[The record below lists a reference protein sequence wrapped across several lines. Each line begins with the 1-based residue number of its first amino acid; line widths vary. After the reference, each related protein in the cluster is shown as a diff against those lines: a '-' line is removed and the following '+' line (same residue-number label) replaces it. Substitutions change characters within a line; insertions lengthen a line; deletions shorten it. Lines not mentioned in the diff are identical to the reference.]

1 MKAFVSYS
9 FIDSELYLITLMFE
23 QLRRGGYVVETS
35 SAQYPAQNFD
45 VQKIVSSNF
54 FIGIVT
60 NNSLSV
66 NHVIQDWNVAKT
78 NNIQNVLLIENG
90 VRVDNASVIN
100 FIRFDRR
107 NPQQAINQLF
117 NLNTGTQGNS
127 PGSTMGG
134 ALVAGGIL
142 VGIAALI
149 ALLSSEDK

>member
-23 QLRRGGYVVETS
+23 QLRRSGYVVEAS
-35 SAQYPAQNFD
+35 SAQHPAQNFD
-45 VQKIVSSNF
+45 VQKIVGSNF

-60 NNSLSV
+60 NNSQSV

-90 VRVDNASVIN
+90 VRVDNPATIN

-117 NLNTGTQGNS
+117 NLNTSTQGNS
-127 PGSTMGG
+127 QGNAIGG
-134 ALVAGGIL
+134 ALVAGGII

-149 ALLSSEDK
+149 ALLSADDK